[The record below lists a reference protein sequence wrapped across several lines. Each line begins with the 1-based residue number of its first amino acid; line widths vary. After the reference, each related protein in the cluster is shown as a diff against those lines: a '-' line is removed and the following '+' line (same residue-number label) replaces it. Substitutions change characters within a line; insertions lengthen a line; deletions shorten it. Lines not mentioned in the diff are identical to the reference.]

1 MPKHKSKS
9 AKADGASPGAVGFG
23 KPPAHARFKPGQ
35 SGNPK
40 GRPKGIKNLKT
51 IARREFEQ
59 KIEVRE
65 GQRVREI
72 TKKEAFVKGTINRA
86 LQKGGKDSDT
96 AFRLLAEIEGDAEA
110 ASAPSIPLNQDEE
123 EVLAAY
129 KARLRREIEEE
140 LAAKAEASASAGKGE
155 VAHE

>member
-1 MPKHKSKS
+1 MPKRKNKS
-9 AKADGASPGAVGFG
+9 AKAGVASPDAVGYG

-40 GRPKGIKNLKT
+40 GRPKGTKNLKT

-72 TKKEAFVKGTINRA
+72 TKKEAMVKGTINRA

-110 ASAPSIPLNQDEE
+110 SAATPIPLNEDEE

-129 KARLRREIEEE
+129 KARLRQEFEEE
-140 LAAKAEASASAGKGE
+140 RAAATVATPTAG
-155 VAHE
+155 

>member
-1 MPKHKSKS
+1 MPKKKGKSKKSGS
-9 AKADGASPGAVGFG
+9 APSDGVGYG

-35 SGNPK
+35 SGNPS
-40 GRPKGIKNLKT
+40 GRPRGTKNLKT
-51 IARREFEQ
+51 LARREFEQ

-65 GQRVREI
+65 GQHVREI

-86 LQKGGKDSDT
+86 LQKGGKDSDA

-110 ASAPSIPLNQDEE
+110 SAATPIPLSEDEE

-140 LAAKAEASASAGKGE
+140 IAATAITTTTVEGDANP
-155 VAHE
+155 

>member
-1 MPKHKSKS
+1 MPKKKSKS
-9 AKADGASPGAVGFG
+9 AKAGGASSDAVGYG
-23 KPPAHARFKPGQ
+23 KPPKHTRFKPGE
-35 SGNPK
+35 SGNPS
-40 GRPKGIKNLKT
+40 GRPKGTKNLKT

-96 AFRLLAEIEGDAEA
+96 ALRLLAEIEGDAEA
-110 ASAPSIPLNQDEE
+110 ASAPLIPLSQDED

-129 KARLRREIEEE
+129 EARLRRKIVEE
-140 LAAKAEASASAGKGE
+140 LAAAAAATTHADEGGNGS
-155 VAHE
+155 

>member
-1 MPKHKSKS
+1 M
-9 AKADGASPGAVGFG
+9 AKKKGKPAAADGASSGAVGYG

-35 SGNPK
+35 SGNPS
-40 GRPKGIKNLKT
+40 GRPKGTKNLKT
-51 IARREFEQ
+51 LARREFEQ

-65 GQRVREI
+65 GQHVREI

-96 AFRLLAEIEGDAEA
+96 ALRFLAEIEDEAEA
-110 ASAPSIPLNQDEE
+110 AGVPSIPLNQDEE

-140 LAAKAEASASAGKGE
+140 LAAKAEASAPAGKGE
-155 VAHE
+155 AVHE

>member
-1 MPKHKSKS
+1 MSKKRS
-9 AKADGASPGAVGFG
+9 KPAKAGGASSDGVGYG

-35 SGNPK
+35 SGNPS
-40 GRPKGIKNLKT
+40 GRPKGTKNLKT
-51 IARREFEQ
+51 LARREFEQ

-65 GQRVREI
+65 GQHVREI

-110 ASAPSIPLNQDEE
+110 ASAPSIPLSQDED
-123 EVLAAY
+123 EVLAAFET
-129 KARLRREIEEE
+129 RLRRKIAEE
-140 LAAKAEASASAGKGE
+140 LTAAAAATTTADEGGSSS
-155 VAHE
+155 